1 MSYSIF
7 RILYPKF
14 SINPQEVRVFSTS
27 LEKIMCATRRK
38 SVFFRT
44 RRVFNLDYVSIK
56 NPASRTEKSH
66 FSYLV
71 AQITISDL
79 VSHLHPAARQ
89 FCRSTYTITDN
100 TIK

>member
-1 MSYSIF
+1 MSYPIF

-27 LEKIMCATRRK
+27 LEKIMCA
-38 SVFFRT
+38 T

-71 AQITISDL
+71 AQITI
-79 VSHLHPAARQ
+79 
-89 FCRSTYTITDN
+89 IM
-100 TIK
+100 

>member
-71 AQITISDL
+71 AQITIAYQEKLWNSL
-79 VSHLHPAARQ
+79 FIFA
-89 FCRSTYTITDN
+89 
-100 TIK
+100 

>member
-1 MSYSIF
+1 
-7 RILYPKF
+7 
-14 SINPQEVRVFSTS
+14 
-27 LEKIMCATRRK
+27 MCATRRK

-71 AQITISDL
+71 AQITIVNISIK
-79 VSHLHPAARQ
+79 SK
-89 FCRSTYTITDN
+89 N
-100 TIK
+100 TIQSVYTRVGECQMGLFQHLRYTL